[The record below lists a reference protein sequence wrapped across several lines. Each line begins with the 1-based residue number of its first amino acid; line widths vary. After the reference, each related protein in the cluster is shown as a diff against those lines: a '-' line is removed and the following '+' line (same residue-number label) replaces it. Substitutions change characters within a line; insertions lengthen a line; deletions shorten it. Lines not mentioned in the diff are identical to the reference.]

1 MTGAPDPDIDA
12 PVDIPTELAALD
24 RARDATK
31 VKLAKLSTIDNEAAD
46 EYSAAF
52 MDHMVGVTIDK
63 LRQELVVFGRIDDEL
78 PWRVGL
84 YGIDSG
90 GEQLVIDWRAPFAE
104 GFYQATLDD
113 PRGLRRRG
121 RRTGLH
127 APRLRRGLRS

>member
-63 LRQELVVFGRIDDEL
+63 LRQELDNKAFEIG
-78 PWRVGL
+78 
-84 YGIDSG
+84 
-90 GEQLVIDWRAPFAE
+90 QLKRDLQNA
-104 GFYQATLDD
+104 QT
-113 PRGLRRRG
+113 
-121 RRTGLH
+121 
-127 APRLRRGLRS
+127 APRAGAGSAGGQTLLPPAA